1 LSTLKYF
8 SLICYA
14 ETRGYDN
21 TVLPLLR
28 RMPHLEELTLYIH
41 IRNGS
46 IFITGSHLDN
56 EILIHMPQL
65 RTFTFHIASETV
77 INDSSIRVST
87 DDIHRL
93 KKITNNIPDLIF
105 HSVIHLKLWDKHPF
119 KHEFFI
125 RLARAFPSL
134 QYLTMWNIQS
144 PCWKFDKFQ
153 HLKNDWPSIVE
164 YPHLISIDIRCAHT
178 YYVEHFLNETKT
190 RLPCLT
196 ELKVEYNDLQKVTM
210 NFTRPETRRNC
221 ARVKRLLDEDL
232 TVYSEDVYRYF
243 PLLFV

>member
-1 LSTLKYF
+1 
-8 SLICYA
+8 
-14 ETRGYDN
+14 
-21 TVLPLLR
+21 
-28 RMPHLEELTLYIH
+28 MPHLEELTLYIH

-87 DDIHRL
+87 DDIRRTFTNTKTSQIFCTVDYFADLNIICRVFSIPFKFHRL

-178 YYVEHFLNETKT
+178 YYVEH
-190 RLPCLT
+190 CLT